1 MGLVTNLLV
10 KQMNSI
16 TYRITGVMFL
26 AVAFTVF
33 LLVYLTNGQMNEHFK
48 EYLVVQNMEMGQN
61 GMMKHMDVGNSTV
74 AFVMGPSEETFL
86 ASVHKSL
93 IWVGMAVLAAG
104 LAASYAVARS
114 ITVPLR
120 NLSRAA
126 EQIEQGNF
134 DQKVPVETKD
144 EVGHLAAIFNR
155 MAEALSINASL
166 RRQFLANIAH
176 ELRTPLA
183 IIQGHLE
190 GMVDGV
196 IEPSQEQLSSLHE
209 EAIRLNR
216 LITDLRDLS
225 LAEVRQLALEKS
237 STNVNQ
243 IVSRA
248 VYMLKPLA
256 DEKDIRVNCM
266 LDELPELEADADR
279 LNQVFYNILVNAIR
293 YSPTKSIV
301 KVVTVQEE
309 IEGRSWLKVS
319 VTDNGPGIAQEDIP
333 HIFDHF
339 YRGDKSRDRKS
350 GGSGLG
356 LAIVKQLVEIHG
368 GRVAVKSKLGEGSVF
383 QILLPV
389 GLEENSR
396 DKGNLL

>member
-1 MGLVTNLLV
+1 MALATNLLV
-10 KQMNSI
+10 KPMHSI
-16 TYRITGVMFL
+16 TYRITGLVFL
-26 AVAFTVF
+26 AVAITVF
-33 LLVYLTNGQMNEHFK
+33 LLIYLTNGQMNEHFK
-48 EYLVVQNMEMGQN
+48 EYLVVQNMTIGQN
-61 GMMKHMDVGNSTV
+61 TMMKQIDGNSTV
-74 AFVMGPSEETFL
+74 ALLMGPQEETFL
-86 ASVHKSL
+86 TSVHKSL
-93 IWVGMAVLAAG
+93 VWVGMAVLVTG
-104 LAASYAVARS
+104 LAASYVVARS

-126 EQIEQGNF
+126 EQIEHGNF

-155 MAEALSINASL
+155 MAETLSVNTNL

-190 GMVDGV
+190 GMLDSV
-196 IEPSQEQLSSLHE
+196 IEPSKEQLSSLHE

-216 LITDLRDLS
+216 LITDLRDIS

-237 STNVNQ
+237 MTDVNQ
-243 IVSRA
+243 IVGRA

-256 DEKDIRVNCM
+256 DEKCIRVICT
-266 LDELPELEADADR
+266 LDESLPEIAVDSGR
-279 LNQVFYNILVNAIR
+279 VSQVFYNIIVNAIR
-293 YSPTKSIV
+293 YSAPQSIV
-301 KVVTVQEE
+301 NITTVQ
-309 IEGRSWLKVS
+309 IEMAGRSWFKVS
-319 VTDNGPGIAQEDIP
+319 VTDHGSGIAEEDIP
-333 HIFDHF
+333 YIFDHF

-368 GRVAVKSKLGEGSVF
+368 GQVTVESKLGEGSIF

-389 GLEENSR
+389 DLEEYS
-396 DKGNLL
+396 

>member
-1 MGLVTNLLV
+1 
-10 KQMNSI
+10 MNSI

>member
-1 MGLVTNLLV
+1 
-10 KQMNSI
+10 MNSI
-16 TYRITGVMFL
+16 TYRITGLMFL
-26 AVAFTVF
+26 TVAFTVF

-48 EYLVVQNMEMGQN
+48 EYLMVQNIEIGQN
-61 GMMKHMDVGNSTV
+61 GILKHMNVDNSIVTT
-74 AFVMGPSEETFL
+74 VMGAPEETFL

-93 IWVGMAVLAAG
+93 VWVGMAVLATG

-134 DQKVPVETKD
+134 DQQVPVETKD
-144 EVGHLAAIFNR
+144 EVGQLAAIFNR
-155 MAEALSINASL
+155 MAETLAVNTSL

-190 GMVDGV
+190 GMLDGV

-237 STNVNQ
+237 VTDVNQ

-248 VYMLKPLA
+248 LYMLKPLA
-256 DEKDIRVNCM
+256 DGKAIRVNCT
-266 LDELPELEADADR
+266 LDKNLPEIAVDTDR
-279 LNQVFYNILVNAIR
+279 ISQVFYNILVNAIR
-293 YSPTKSIV
+293 YSPAKSIIR
-301 KVVTVQEE
+301 VVTMTAEM
-309 IEGRSWLKVS
+309 EGRPWLKIS
-319 VTDNGPGIAQEDIP
+319 VEDTGPGIAQEDMP

-368 GRVAVKSKLGEGSVF
+368 GKVAVESKLGEGSVF
-383 QILLPV
+383 QVLLPI
-389 GLEENSR
+389 GLEGYSPK
-396 DKGNLL
+396 KGLAN

>member
-1 MGLVTNLLV
+1 
-10 KQMNSI
+10 MNSI

-26 AVAFTVF
+26 AVAFTVL

-48 EYLVVQNMEMGQN
+48 EYLVVQKMEMGQN
-61 GMMKHMDVGNSTV
+61 GMMKHTDVGNSTV
-74 AFVMGPSEETFL
+74 AFVMGPPEETFL

-104 LAASYAVARS
+104 LAASYFVARS

-126 EQIEQGNF
+126 EQIEKGNF
-134 DQKVPVETKD
+134 DQQVSVETKD

-155 MAEALSINASL
+155 MAETLALNTNL
-166 RRQFLANIAH
+166 RRQFLANVAH

-225 LAEVRQLALEKS
+225 LAEVRQLALEKN
-237 STNVNQ
+237 STHVNQ

-256 DEKDIRVNCM
+256 DEKDIRVDCM
-266 LDELPELEADADR
+266 LDEKLPELEADADR

-319 VTDNGPGIAQEDIP
+319 VVDNGPGIAQEDIP

-389 GLEENSR
+389 GLEESSQ
-396 DKGNLL
+396 DKGNLS